1 MDTEE
6 DVLHPQEVWANET
19 IIPCDNE
26 QVSDHTEE
34 DVLEQQEVLANTT
47 IIPDP
52 VCFYI
57 EKATQTITQV
67 FLIKL

>member
-52 VCFYI
+52 VCFLYR
-57 EKATQTITQV
+57 KSHSNNNSG
-67 FLIKL
+67 FLN